1 MNISPFLGTPVTR
14 WSSISCK
21 NIQSSVLCRYTWI
34 RVLFAEILFNASL
47 ALPAVAALH
56 CKQCQ
61 PCTASNASLALKGT
75 VSACVMVFNW
85 GLGPNK
91 DQTAKVVNFHTV
103 KLSHSFFHTL
113 TFSHFHTLT
122 LSHSQTITLSHF
134 HFITLSHYHTF
145 TLSHS
150 RTVTLWHYHTIT
162 LSH

>member
-1 MNISPFLGTPVTR
+1 MFCADILESGYFL
-14 WSSISCK
+14 
-21 NIQSSVLCRYTWI
+21 QRYC
-34 RVLFAEILFNASL
+34 SM
-47 ALPAVAALH
+47 PALH
-56 CKQCQ
+56 CQQWQ

-122 LSHSQTITLSHF
+122 LSNSQTITLSHF
-134 HFITLSHYHTF
+134 HTITLSHYHTVTLSHYHTF
-145 TLSHS
+145 TLSHCH
-150 RTVTLWHYHTIT
+150 TVTLSHCDTIT
-162 LSH
+162 L